1 MAELHDP
8 RLGQTAEGRYHIDS
22 LIADGGMA
30 TVYLA
35 TDTRLERRVAL
46 KLIHQQLAAGP
57 HGQQFLHRFHMEAT
71 SAARI
76 ADPHIVQVYDTGM
89 WGGLPYLVMEYVRGT
104 DLRHRLAA
112 EGTLGVRESL
122 RILTGVLEGLSAAH
136 QAGIIHRDIK
146 PENILLTT
154 RGRVKITDFGLAK
167 ALGQDNTGT
176 TGLLLGTASYLSPET
191 VQDNVSTAASDIY
204 AVGIMAYE
212 MLTGAVPFASSNAV
226 TTVFRHV
233 NDDVPPVSSL
243 DPAFAGPLS
252 GMIDRLC
259 ARDPASRPS
268 DGMAALGLLRRT
280 QASLPDA
287 LLSYRHVPAD
297 LAGTSSPALL
307 HSATPVVHRQAGP
320 SDDTS
325 RPVQTGGRTGTPRP
339 QTRPTAVGPVLAP
352 PRPRSSSARVH
363 PAADTTRAIERVS
376 RPTQPLGSRSVALA
390 ANKDTGTTSS
400 RRRKAFIITGTIL
413 AVLAIAAVGVWW
425 WLFGPGSTYTVPKAT
440 DVSCDTDV
448 CTLTGADW
456 SSYRTRLAA
465 EGIPYTTTRAYSDT
479 VAKGHVISASRKA
492 GQKLSKRLG
501 PLSLTLSKGER
512 QATVPADLLDCSR
525 YPRPASSLRHLGF
538 THVTVRR
545 VWSVSASEGCAVSSS
560 VRPGT
565 TTGHTTAI
573 TLTVSKGRKPVTI
586 PDLVGTDADEAQERL
601 TALRLTVTRKEEYS
615 DTVTAGKV
623 ISLSPV
629 AGSSAHWGD
638 SVTMTISR
646 GPQTVT
652 MPNLIGMSKQEARS
666 KLEGMGFKVEMK
678 SSPIGELLHQ
688 VFSQSSPA
696 GSQVRL
702 RDKEGNPT
710 VITLTCV

>member
-8 RLGQTAEGRYHIDS
+8 RLGQTVEGRYHIGS

-35 TDTRLERRVAL
+35 TDTHLERQVAL

-57 HGQQFLHRFHMEAT
+57 HGQQFLHRFHVEAT

-76 ADPHIVQVYDTGM
+76 ADPHIVQVYDTGI
-89 WGGLPYLVMEYVRGT
+89 WDGLPYLVMEYVRGT

-112 EGTLGVRESL
+112 EGTLDVRESL

-167 ALGQDNTGT
+167 ALGQNNTGT

-191 VQDNVSTAASDIY
+191 VQDNVSTASSDIY

-212 MLTGAVPFASSNAV
+212 MLAGSVPFASSNAV

-233 NDDVPPVSSL
+233 NDDVPPVSSP
-243 DPAFAGPLS
+243 DPSFAGPLS
-252 GMIDRLC
+252 DLVGRLC
-259 ARDPASRPS
+259 ERDLAKRPA
-268 DGMAALGLLRRT
+268 DGTAALGLLRRT
-280 QASLPDA
+280 AAALPAA
-287 LLSYRHVPAD
+287 LLSYRHIPAA
-297 LAGTSSPALL
+297 LTGTVAPAPL
-307 HSATPVVHRQAGP
+307 HSSAPVVHCTPVAGAGAAATVDTAGP
-320 SDDTS
+320 SAG
-325 RPVQTGGRTGTPRP
+325 QTGTGTTPAHPTTVGPVPAPPRP
-339 QTRPTAVGPVLAP
+339 QTSQQGDP
-352 PRPRSSSARVH
+352 
-363 PAADTTRAIERVS
+363 TRAIAHVAV
-376 RPTQPLGSRSVALA
+376 PTQALGTQPPAHGRDGA
-390 ANKDTGTTSS
+390 AS
-400 RRRKAFIITGTIL
+400 RRRGKKALIITATVLAIL
-413 AVLAIAAVGVWW
+413 AVAAVGVWW

-440 DVSCDTDV
+440 DVRCDTDV

-456 SSYRTRLAA
+456 SSYRTRLTAA
-465 EGIPYTTTRAYSDT
+465 GIPYTTRQAFSDT
-479 VAKGHVISASRKA
+479 VAKGHVISSSRKA
-492 GQKLSKRLG
+492 GEKLSKRLG
-501 PLSLTLSKGER
+501 PLAVTLSKGEK
-512 QATVPADLLDCSR
+512 QATVPANLLDCSQ
-525 YPRPASSLRHLGF
+525 YPRPASYLRKIGF
-538 THVTVRR
+538 IHVTVRR
-545 VWSVSASEGCAVSSS
+545 VWSVTASKDCAVSSS

-565 TTGHTTAI
+565 TTGHTRTI

-586 PDLVGTDADEAQERL
+586 PDLIGSDADEAEGRL
-601 TALRLTVTRKEEYS
+601 KALRLKVTRKEEYS
-615 DTVTAGKV
+615 DTVAAGRV
-623 ISLSPV
+623 VSLSPG

-638 SVTMTISR
+638 SVTLTVSR

-652 MPNLIGMSKQEARS
+652 MPNLVGMSKQAARE
-666 KLEGMGFKVEMK
+666 KLEGMGFKVETK
-678 SSPIGELLHQ
+678 SSAIGELLHQ

-702 RDKEGNPT
+702 RDSNGDPT